1 MRRRKKGAQA
11 FGVLSKFFQF
21 VCEVFLDRAGFGTY
35 NKIWYK
41 CADLSVSACFQAG
54 TGPVRFLRRVR
65 HLGRPPFMQLSR
77 PLPGSG
83 KTNKGGVSRT
93 MLVKL
98 LIGVVS
104 AVIALVIGLFAGFQY
119 RKNAAEKEIG
129 SAEEEAKRIMNEAI
143 RGAESKKR
151 EALVEAKEEILAQKA
166 SHEKEVNERRSQL
179 QEQER
184 RLQQKEESLERKIE
198 NAERKEET
206 YASRL
211 ADLEESRAE
220 VNRLQQEQVAT
231 LERISGYTVE
241 EAKTYLLNKLETEV
255 THEAAMKIKE
265 IEARLKEEA
274 DQKAKE
280 IVGTA
285 IQRCA
290 ADHVAETTVSVVP
303 LPNDEMK
310 GRIIG
315 REGRNIRA
323 LENLTGVDLII
334 DDTPEAITVSCFDP
348 VRREIARLALEKLIL
363 DGRIH
368 PARIEEM
375 VEMAK
380 REVDAT
386 IKAEGERAVLETNV
400 MGLHPELIKLI
411 GRMKYRTSYGQNVY
425 NHSIE
430 VAQLAGLMAAELGE
444 DVATAKRAGLLHDLG
459 KAVDHEV
466 EGSHVTIGVELAKK
480 YKENQAVVHAIHAHH
495 NDVEP
500 ETVIACIVQAA
511 DAISAARPGARR
523 ENLENYIKRL
533 EKLEEVTS
541 SFQGVEKSYAIQ
553 AGREVRIIIQPE
565 KVSED
570 EMVLLARDI
579 AHRIE
584 NELEYPGQI
593 KVHLLREV
601 KVVEYAK

>member
-1 MRRRKKGAQA
+1 
-11 FGVLSKFFQF
+11 
-21 VCEVFLDRAGFGTY
+21 
-35 NKIWYK
+35 
-41 CADLSVSACFQAG
+41 
-54 TGPVRFLRRVR
+54 
-65 HLGRPPFMQLSR
+65 
-77 PLPGSG
+77 
-83 KTNKGGVSRT
+83 
-93 MLVKL
+93 
-98 LIGVVS
+98 
-104 AVIALVIGLFAGFQY
+104 
-119 RKNAAEKEIG
+119 
-129 SAEEEAKRIMNEAI
+129 
-143 RGAESKKR
+143 
-151 EALVEAKEEILAQKA
+151 
-166 SHEKEVNERRSQL
+166 
-179 QEQER
+179 
-184 RLQQKEESLERKIE
+184 
-198 NAERKEET
+198 
-206 YASRL
+206 
-211 ADLEESRAE
+211 
-220 VNRLQQEQVAT
+220 
-231 LERISGYTVE
+231 
-241 EAKTYLLNKLETEV
+241 
-255 THEAAMKIKE
+255 MKIKE
-265 IEARLKEEA
+265 VEARYKEEA

-280 IVGTA
+280 IVGLA

-290 ADHVAETTVSVVP
+290 ADHVAEATVSVVP

-459 KAVDHEV
+459 KAGDHEV

-480 YKENQAVVHAIHAHH
+480 YKENPAVVHAIHAHH

-570 EMVLLARDI
+570 EMVLLAREI
-579 AHRIE
+579 AQRIE